1 VHVVNPG
8 TLDAAS
14 LIPAVAADLD
24 I

>member
-14 LIPAVAADLD
+14 LIPAVAAELD